1 MNNLLPHITQKKPR
15 KLSHNNYQLNE
26 TNINN
31 INLNHQMTSPSK
43 NNIYPSYSLEQNN
56 LYPRQTY
63 FQQQQQQI
71 NSFPNYNTLY
81 QQQSQ
86 STPNNFNITNT
97 NSNMSSQNATF
108 AYQQAQYNQ
117 YQTMTPQ
124 QNKLHSLTN
133 TITLYNNFFMYH
145 NYFIQLSNNHQ
156 TAEMLKKEYLELKQ
170 KEKENPFLIKQFLSK
185 FENIILLP
193 LYSTLNIFVNY
204 KQAIYTNTYKK
215 YLKTI
220 QDFLSNANLSSTTK
234 VQAYGS
240 IMNNF
245 LIDDGDIDICI
256 VPTSLTIEQFSIHLK
271 ELKNEITNTARIG
284 LYVLSHISPRYS
296 LLKIQDIE
304 TNLIIDITVHTMLPL
319 HNTKLIRL
327 YSLYD
332 QRFHIMGIYIKHWA
346 KRNKINGATEKY
358 LSSYAL
364 LLMLIH
370 FLQEEIKPSVLP
382 ILQKVENTTINYEYS
397 HSDAIINC
405 NVYFEEDMEKVK
417 TYMNIINNNETN
429 KDSVTELLIK
439 FFEFYAYKYD
449 QSFLI
454 SISNSEKKVPSS
466 EHIAFPIE
474 DPFDIEH
481 NPGKSM
487 KLNSPQYELFLNCM
501 KKEINM
507 LLSGEYVVGFNT
519 VES

>member
-1 MNNLLPHITQKKPR
+1 MSNLPHITQKKPR
-15 KLSHNNYQLNE
+15 KSSFNNYQLND
-26 TNINN
+26 TNIN
-31 INLNHQMTSPSK
+31 
-43 NNIYPSYSLEQNN
+43 NNIYPSHPLDQPN
-56 LYPRQTY
+56 LYQRQSY
-63 FQQQQQQI
+63 FQQQI
-71 NSFPNYNTLY
+71 NPFQNYNSLY
-81 QQQSQ
+81 QSQ
-86 STPNNFNITNT
+86 SQQPPNNFNIANT
-97 NSNMSSQNATF
+97 NPTLSTQNSPF
-108 AYQQAQYNQ
+108 AYPTQYNQ
-117 YQTMTPQ
+117 YQTMTPHQ
-124 QNKLHSLTN
+124 SQIQSMSHTMN
-133 TITLYNNFFMYH
+133 LYNNFFMYH
-145 NYFIQLSNNHQ
+145 NHMLQLPSKAHQ
-156 TAEMLKKEYLELKQ
+156 DADSLKSEYSELKQ
-170 KEKENPFLIKQFLSK
+170 KEKENPEQTKQFLLK
-185 FENIILLP
+185 FENFILLP
-193 LYSTLNIFVNY
+193 LYATLNSFVNC
-204 KQAIYTNTYKK
+204 KQSIYTNTYAK

-220 QDFLSNANLSSTTK
+220 QDFLSKENLLSSTK

-256 VPTSLTIEQFSIHLK
+256 VPTSLTIEQFSTYLR
-271 ELKNEITNTARIG
+271 ELKNNITNTVRIG
-284 LYVLSHISPRYS
+284 SYVLSHISPRYS

-332 QRFHIMGIYIKHWA
+332 QRFHIMGMYIKHWA
-346 KRNKINGATEKY
+346 KRNKINGASEKY

-370 FLQEEIKPSVLP
+370 FLQEEVKPSVLP
-382 ILQKVENTTINYEYS
+382 ILQKVENVNINYEYS

-405 NVYFEEDMEKVK
+405 NVYFEDDMEKVK
-417 TYMNIINNNETN
+417 TYMGIINNNEINTEN
-429 KDSVTELLIK
+429 VTELLIQ

-449 QSFLI
+449 QTFLI
-454 SISNSEKKVPSS
+454 SISNSEKKLPSS

-487 KLNSPQYELFLNCM
+487 KLNTPQYELFLNCM

-507 LLSGEYVVGFNT
+507 LLSGEYVCGLNSL
-519 VES
+519 E

>member
-1 MNNLLPHITQKKPR
+1 
-15 KLSHNNYQLNE
+15 
-26 TNINN
+26 
-31 INLNHQMTSPSK
+31 
-43 NNIYPSYSLEQNN
+43 
-56 LYPRQTY
+56 
-63 FQQQQQQI
+63 
-71 NSFPNYNTLY
+71 
-81 QQQSQ
+81 
-86 STPNNFNITNT
+86 
-97 NSNMSSQNATF
+97 
-108 AYQQAQYNQ
+108 
-117 YQTMTPQ
+117 
-124 QNKLHSLTN
+124 
-133 TITLYNNFFMYH
+133 
-145 NYFIQLSNNHQ
+145 
-156 TAEMLKKEYLELKQ
+156 
-170 KEKENPFLIKQFLSK
+170 
-185 FENIILLP
+185 
-193 LYSTLNIFVNY
+193 
-204 KQAIYTNTYKK
+204 
-215 YLKTI
+215 
-220 QDFLSNANLSSTTK
+220 
-234 VQAYGS
+234 
-240 IMNNF
+240 
-245 LIDDGDIDICI
+245 
-256 VPTSLTIEQFSIHLK
+256 
-271 ELKNEITNTARIG
+271 
-284 LYVLSHISPRYS
+284 
-296 LLKIQDIE
+296 
-304 TNLIIDITVHTMLPL
+304 
-319 HNTKLIRL
+319 
-327 YSLYD
+327 
-332 QRFHIMGIYIKHWA
+332 MGIYIKHWA

-507 LLSGEYVVGFNT
+507 LLSGEYVAGFNT

>member
-1 MNNLLPHITQKKPR
+1 MNNLPHITQKKPR
-15 KLSHNNYQLNE
+15 KSSFNNYQLND

-31 INLNHQMTSPSK
+31 ININNHQIPSPSK
-43 NNIYPSYSLEQNN
+43 NNIFPSYTLDQST
-56 LYPRQTY
+56 LYQQRQSY
-63 FQQQQQQI
+63 FQQQQQQQHY
-71 NSFPNYNTLY
+71 NSLY
-81 QQQSQ
+81 QSQ
-86 STPNNFNITNT
+86 SQQSPNNFNIANA
-97 NSNMSSQNATF
+97 NSTLSTQTSPF
-108 AYQQAQYNQ
+108 AFTTQYNQ
-117 YQTMTPQ
+117 YQAMTPQ
-124 QNKLHSLTN
+124 QSKLQS
-133 TITLYNNFFMYH
+133 ITHTMNLYNNFFMYH
-145 NYFIQLSNNHQ
+145 NHMLQLTNKTYHNAD
-156 TAEMLKKEYLELKQ
+156 TLKTEYMELKQ
-170 KEKENPFLIKQFLSK
+170 KEKENPNQIKQFLLK
-185 FENIILLP
+185 FENYILLP
-193 LYSTLNIFVNY
+193 LYTTLNSFVNC
-204 KQAIYTNTYKK
+204 KQVIYTNTYGK
-215 YLKTI
+215 YLKAI
-220 QDFLSNANLSSTTK
+220 QDFLLKENLLSSTK

-271 ELKNEITNTARIG
+271 ELKNYITNTVRLG
-284 LYVLSHISPRYS
+284 SYVLSHISPRYS
-296 LLKIQDIE
+296 LLKIQDNE

-332 QRFHIMGIYIKHWA
+332 QRFHIMGIYLKHWA
-346 KRNKINGATEKY
+346 KRNKINGASEKY

-382 ILQKVENTTINYEYS
+382 ILQKVENVNINYEYS

-429 KDSVTELLIK
+429 TESVTELLIK

-487 KLNSPQYELFLNCM
+487 KLNTPQYELFLNCM

-507 LLSGEYVVGFNT
+507 LMNGEYVCELNLNSL
-519 VES
+519 E